1 MSGTHVLAYAF
12 WCAACLMLYTYAGY
26 PLWIYLRSRLH
37 PRPPRQEPMLPR
49 VSIILAVHN
58 GAALLRQKIDH
69 LLSLDYPRDRMEI
82 VIVSDGST
90 DGTDDILKEFTDPRL
105 QGHPMFRASW
115 QGGSSK
121 SGNAERHRRN
131 PIIL

>member
-1 MSGTHVLAYAF
+1 MSGAHPVPYVF
-12 WCAACLMLYTYAGY
+12 WFSLSILLYTYAGY
-26 PLWIYLRSRLH
+26 PLWIYLRSLLH
-37 PRPPRQEPMLPR
+37 PRAWRQEPMLPS

-90 DGTDDILKEFTDPRL
+90 DE
-105 QGHPMFRASW
+105 A
-115 QGGSSK
+115 K
-121 SGNAERHRRN
+121 S
-131 PIIL
+131 